1 MPIPVPEALEESA
14 DLAEAKARQVRR
26 LPRYLVNAAFAGAYV
41 GVAVVVLLS
50 VAGPLAAGKSA
61 ATKLVQGS
69 VFGVALTLVVFA
81 GAELFTGN
89 VMYMLQGL
97 RAGRIRPVDLAAVWV
112 ASLFGNLVG
121 SIGFA
126 AMVNAGGTLGAGAA
140 PGKLGAGE
148 ALVKSIVDSK
158 NAATGGQLFWRSV
171 LCNALVC
178 LALWMAG
185 RTRSDAAKLVVLWW
199 ALFAFIASGFEHSIA
214 NMTIFSLGVFQ
225 GHANWSDLVRN
236 LAWTVPGN
244 IVGGG
249 LLIGMGYQYA
259 GGAIGRQKATPAPI
273 LAAADEPVPVLAQG
287 RSR

>member
-1 MPIPVPEALEESA
+1 MPIPVSQALEESA
-14 DLAEAKARQVRR
+14 GLAEAKSRQVRS

-41 GVAVVVLLS
+41 GVAVVLLLS

-69 VFGVALTLVVFA
+69 VFGIALTLVVFA
-81 GAELFTGN
+81 GSELFTGN

-97 RAGRIRPVDLAAVWV
+97 RAGKVKPTDLAAVWA

-185 RTRSDAAKLVVLWW
+185 RTKSDAAKLVVLWW

-214 NMTIFSLGVFQ
+214 NMTIFSLGIFE
-225 GHANWSDLVRN
+225 GHAQWADLFRN

-249 LLIGMGYQYA
+249 LLIGVGYDFV
-259 GGAIGRQKATPAPI
+259 GRGRDRTATAVPVI
-273 LAAADEPVPVLAQG
+273 AAAEEPVPVLAQA
-287 RSR
+287 